1 MSSAEIAAKVIKG
14 LSREEVKALNIF
26 SQLIYDYKVVD
37 EYILSEKGKMHID
50 RVRFAL
56 SKLNEKKLV
65 FKEEKGYV
73 LLTAGLDAIAL
84 KILADKDII
93 QGLGRAIGIGKESD
107 VFEGISNNE
116 RVAVKFF
123 RIGRISFR
131 DLRKRGFKEAH
142 NWLIVNIEA
151 AKNEFNVLNRL
162 YMHCKVPKPIA
173 NVKHVIVMQFIE
185 GYRLSYIKL
194 DKPEFV
200 LRLILDEI
208 KKAYRLGVISADLSE
223 YNILY
228 DGKGIWL
235 IDFPQA
241 ISIEHKDARLLLERD
256 LRNIIRYF
264 NRKYKI
270 EYSLDKALEYITS

>member
-1 MSSAEIAAKVIKG
+1 MSSAEIAAKAIKG
-14 LSREEVKALNIF
+14 LSREEVKVLNIF

-56 SKLNEKKLV
+56 SKLNEKRLV
-65 FKEEKGYV
+65 FKEERGYV

-151 AKNEFNVLNRL
+151 AKNEFNALNRL

-194 DKPEFV
+194 EEPEYI

-241 ISIEHKDARLLLERD
+241 IGIEHKDARLLLERD

-264 NRKYKI
+264 
-270 EYSLDKALEYITS
+270 